1 MVNVDRAFDSKDI
14 RDYNRRRDIKSNIPV
29 NPRNTKRKK
38 RGRPRKFDREVY
50 RGRNIVGKSF
60 SWIKDYRKPLPR
72 YERSESS
79 QLGLATL
86 FCIMVLWSVLG

>member
-1 MVNVDRAFDSKDI
+1 MVNSDIAFDSKEI
-14 RDYNRRRDIKSNIPV
+14 RNYNRRCGIRSNILI
-29 NPRNTKRKK
+29 NSRNTKRKK

-86 FCIMVLWSVLG
+86 SCIMVLWSVLG